1 MRTDP
6 GRGDRTW
13 IFPNPI
19 LWNILVLAGTIARIY
34 WKFEHMAYR
43 INVQYIYH
51 LIKTLKILEKNHKKS
66 ILSFRSQTSKFQK
79 TGYMGFTASNGY
91 CKFCTIFVLCM
102 LWTLFKCPQPK
113 RQKRSSIL
121 SMDYIVCVAKYS
133 MWWW

>member
-1 MRTDP
+1 MWGLILAEGIELGSFQIPSCETSMFWTEQLL
-6 GRGDRTW
+6 GSIGNLSTW
-13 IFPNPI
+13 PTE
-19 LWNILVLAGTIARIY
+19 L
-34 WKFEHMAYR
+34 M
-43 INVQYIYH
+43 YIYH

-66 ILSFRSQTSKFQK
+66 ILSFRSQTSKFKK

-113 RQKRSSIL
+113 RQKRSSML

-133 MWWW
+133 MWGW

>member
-1 MRTDP
+1 MWGLILAEGIELGSFQIPSCETSMFWTEQLL
-6 GRGDRTW
+6 GSIGNLSTW
-13 IFPNPI
+13 PTE
-19 LWNILVLAGTIARIY
+19 L
-34 WKFEHMAYR
+34 M
-43 INVQYIYH
+43 YIYH

-113 RQKRSSIL
+113 RQKRSSML